1 MNEIVTVNDVAH
13 SFSGVIQSRLPV
25 HPESPTLRLINIKDI
40 QEGEIAA
47 PDLLDSVSAV
57 VPEQQ
62 MLRMG
67 DLLVSIRG
75 TLLKMAIVTEAHE
88 GMLATSNLAV
98 LRPKPDKIL
107 PEVLQAVLQGENI
120 GTQLRM
126 QASGTTIKGLQ
137 LASIRAVRFVN
148 PPLLKQRH
156 IAELVRVSEAQRRA
170 AIRVADERLDIARAV
185 IASHLEI
192 K

>member
-13 SFSGVIQSRLPV
+13 SFSGVIQSRLSV
-25 HPESPTLRLINIKDI
+25 HPGSPPLKLINIKDI
-40 QEGEIAA
+40 QGGEIAA
-47 PDLLDSVSAV
+47 PDLLDSVEAV
-57 VPEQQ
+57 VPPQQ
-62 MLRMG
+62 RLQMG

-88 GMLATSNLAV
+88 GALATSNLAV
-98 LRPKPDKIL
+98 LRPKLGKIL
-107 PEVLQAVLQGENI
+107 PEVLQAVLQGESVD
-120 GTQLRM
+120 TQLRM

-137 LASIRAVRFVN
+137 LAAIRAVRFIN
-148 PPLLKQRH
+148 LPMLKQRQ

-192 K
+192 R